1 MTDILDGVDSFLDEA
16 LTSTAETKP
25 QAAAPAP
32 KITQCRYCTDTF
44 DGQWGS
50 ARRGMHEKK
59 AHPDE
64 WAKAKATGSKPKSRK
79 AAAPKKPTAPKAKV
93 TPPAGGKRR
102 IPAGDSIA
110 TTLGMAAQLVVKVD
124 GPTGRALQFAA
135 PAAGDAVDELVA
147 GTFVDRKVLQPFAGA
162 ADKWEKVGG
171 IIAFPVLIAV
181 ISHNPA
187 LFQPLE
193 AQLRSATVDVI
204 NASIPT
210 LKKRAANE
218 KKAADSLAELG
229 KIDPRYAESNDPI
242 RLILEDIFG
251 VQIVAPEGD
260 GAD

>member
-1 MTDILDGVDSFLDEA
+1 MTDVLDVQHGALDD

-25 QAAAPAP
+25 KAAAPEPAG
-32 KITQCRYCTDTF
+32 TTCRYCTKTF
-44 DGQWGS
+44 TGG
-50 ARRGMHEKK
+50 ARFVQRGLHEKRE
-59 AHPDE
+59 HPSD
-64 WAKAKATGSKPKSRK
+64 WQRAKAGVK
-79 AAAPKKPTAPKAKV
+79 PKAKKAAKKPAS
-93 TPPAGGKRR
+93 TRTSGPKPPPSAKRHNAGEA
-102 IPAGDSIA
+102 ISSIA
-110 TTLGMAAQLVVKVD
+110 AMAAQLMVRVD
-124 GPTGRALQFAA
+124 APVGRALAFSA
-135 PAAGDAVDELVA
+135 PATGDAVDELVA
-147 GTFVDRKVLQPFAGA
+147 GTFVDKKVVQPLVGV